1 MLLDPSEPARA
12 LLRALATPVL
22 ALLAAASA
30 AAQASEAGAPG
41 ADASAPDVL
50 VVLVDDLGWPEL
62 GDSRTPVLERLAAEG
77 VTLTRFYAMPNCSPA
92 RHALL
97 HGRWPRRTG
106 LGSVTNSFAPPS
118 PENPTPAPELASLPK
133 LLRARGYR
141 TALIGKWHLGQAAAA
156 PDADPVL
163 TAPQAHGFDEW
174 LAGTPAN
181 LRAKDGKHY
190 ADWMRVDNGVERAE
204 TEFATRAQR
213 DAAMRWWSST
223 PSPKFMLVSLSA
235 VHQPLQRPPEE
246 LLPPGVLPGTK
257 ARFLLPAMIASVDT
271 VVGDLH
277 RAVDPERTLFLFLS
291 DNGTAPLT
299 YGPVQDAKGTT
310 LDRGVRVP
318 FLALG
323 PGLARGVRCDTPVS
337 IVDVMGTVCEAAGIA
352 AWQGERGGGED
363 SRSFLGALRAPR
375 EWRPERSWVLVER
388 YDSEHDDVA
397 LVDGPWKLRRLDGR
411 DELYVLSGEPPAE
424 VRVDEPLDAGALA
437 AREAL
442 AQLRAGLPPRR

>member
-1 MLLDPSEPARA
+1 MLLDPSERAHA
-12 LLRALATPVL
+12 LLRVLATPVL
-22 ALLAAASA
+22 ALVAATSA
-30 AAQASEAGAPG
+30 AAQAHGP
-41 ADASAPDVL
+41 DATPPDVL

-62 GDSRTPVLERLAAEG
+62 GDSRTPVLDRVAAEG
-77 VTLTRFYAMPNCSPA
+77 VTMTHFYAMPNCSPA

-106 LGSVTNSFAPPS
+106 MGSVTNSFAPPS
-118 PENPTPAPELASLPK
+118 RENPTPAPELESLPK

-190 ADWMRVDNGVERAE
+190 AEWVRVDNGVARAE
-204 TEFATRAQR
+204 SEFATIAQR
-213 DAAMRWWSST
+213 DAAVRWWSAT

-235 VHQPLQRPPEE
+235 VHQPLQWPPEE
-246 LLPPGVLPGTK
+246 LLPPGVVPGTK

-277 RAVDPERTLFLFLS
+277 RGVDPERTLFLFLS

-318 FLALG
+318 FLAVG
-323 PGLARGVRCDTPVS
+323 PGIARGVRCDTPVS
-337 IVDVMGTVCEAAGIA
+337 IVDVMGTVCEAAGIG
-352 AWQGERGGGED
+352 AWRGEHGGGED
-363 SRSFLGALRAPR
+363 SRSFLGALRAPN

-397 LVDGPWKLRRLDGR
+397 LVDGAWKLRRLDGR
-411 DELYVLSGEPPAE
+411 DELYALSGEPPAE
-424 VRVDEPLDAGALA
+424 VRVGEPFDARALA

-442 AQLRAGLPPRR
+442 AALRDGLPPRR